1 MSDQNSTPSLKNVIR
16 FPVSQKERRRRL
28 LESRDPRI
36 RATALLRMLCGWA
49 LIAGLVLFLIAN
61 YRAFTPT
68 SLHTIANYITAGVR
82 THDGDITTIDYEN
95 ETFSDGALFESGLA
109 YADSDALFLARAGN
123 MTTLKYSLGY
133 SSPAVESCAN
143 YVLVYDRGGVKAA
156 LVNSAEPTAELELGS
171 TILNGSIGRNGYFAL
186 TTNEHGYRAAAAV
199 YDTAG
204 KEVFKYC
211 ASEYYIVSAV
221 LSPDCSTLGVLGFRQ
236 NGITLETHVL
246 FFDVNSGKQFSDT
259 VLTDSLGTVINY
271 SENSAAVVLCDNGI
285 YRVTRKGSC
294 DTLLTLTSKDV
305 IASTSQGNALAVAV
319 RSYQSGARCD
329 LYTVRSGTL
338 HGPFALPDEP
348 AALAVS
354 NAGTAV
360 LSAAGVSVYD
370 TNARPQWH
378 NTDAVGARRVL
389 MTDDGT
395 VFLLYTRNA
404 RIFTAHSA
412 QSEELIIDEQHQS
425 S

>member
-36 RATALLRMLCGWA
+36 RTTALLRMLCGWA

-156 LVNSAEPTAELELGS
+156 LVNSAEPTAELELSS
-171 TILNGSIGRNGYFAL
+171 TILNGSIGRIFR
-186 TTNEHGYRAAAAV
+186 THHQRARLPCRGCRLRHRRKRGFQILRFGIL
-199 YDTAG
+199 YCIRRPLAG
-204 KEVFKYC
+204 LQHAGRARLPAERDH
-211 ASEYYIVSAV
+211 AGDPRSV
-221 LSPDCSTLGVLGFRQ
+221 L
-236 NGITLETHVL
+236 
-246 FFDVNSGKQFSDT
+246 
-259 VLTDSLGTVINY
+259 
-271 SENSAAVVLCDNGI
+271 
-285 YRVTRKGSC
+285 
-294 DTLLTLTSKDV
+294 
-305 IASTSQGNALAVAV
+305 
-319 RSYQSGARCD
+319 
-329 LYTVRSGTL
+329 
-338 HGPFALPDEP
+338 
-348 AALAVS
+348 
-354 NAGTAV
+354 
-360 LSAAGVSVYD
+360 
-370 TNARPQWH
+370 
-378 NTDAVGARRVL
+378 
-389 MTDDGT
+389 
-395 VFLLYTRNA
+395 
-404 RIFTAHSA
+404 
-412 QSEELIIDEQHQS
+412 
-425 S
+425 